1 MLIALGLEIDD
12 ETKRRALVAVLAFFG
27 TTALSFVVG
36 HWWGRYRARKEWGTK
51 QFLGRIIVSL
61 NSFAD
66 DWLKIRT
73 VFERSLEEVFLNP
86 VAVGK
91 VRAASLQTTASD
103 PILPIGK
110 EDRWYILNY
119 VLNAVAERFCD
130 GVVRYDAGQPLRP
143 VTYCLFLT
151 CEVLGEDRIRKV
163 RAMLIREEHL
173 RTFPYAE
180 GEPRLEQAWHRDR
193 VATLRKAAE
202 VYRTDPDQFLKLEVY
217 V

>member
-1 MLIALGLEIDD
+1 MYPLAQLDAEAWQKI
-12 ETKRRALVAVLAFFG
+12 LVGIVIFLC

-36 HWWGRYRARKEWGTK
+36 RWWGRYQASREWHSK

-61 NSFAD
+61 NSITD
-66 DWLKIRT
+66 GWLKIRT

-86 VAVGK
+86 VAIDK
-91 VRAASLQTTASD
+91 VRAASARTTSENAL
-103 PILPIGK
+103 LPIQK

-130 GVVRYDAGQPLRP
+130 GVVGYDAGRQLRP

-151 CEVLGEDRIRKV
+151 CEVVGEDRIRKV

-173 RTFPYAE
+173 LNFPYPE
-180 GEPRLEQAWHRDR
+180 GNPQLEQAWHSDR
-193 VATLRKAAE
+193 MITLRRAAE
-202 VYRTDPDQFLKLEVY
+202 VYRTEPDNFLKLEVY